1 MSDLM
6 SLASQ
11 SKGWVGAAS
20 ALTQGMGQLGAD
32 NETAR
37 RAVAGL
43 QVFTGVAQMAS
54 VASAAVSM
62 MRTVTTAEASAETAV
77 KTAAGPPG
85 WAMIALALGTAA
97 IVGGTVYA
105 IAQQYNMHVNMDNPS
120 EAKLAG
126 SIAGRIA

>member
-20 ALTQGMGQLGAD
+20 ALTQGLGQLGAD

-77 KTAAGPPG
+77 KTAAS
-85 WAMIALALGTAA
+85 ALMTPMLIMAAL
-97 IVGGTVYA
+97 
-105 IAQQYNMHVNMDNPS
+105 
-120 EAKLAG
+120 
-126 SIAGRIA
+126 